1 MIRRF
6 ALVMLAFAFGF
17 GPALAETVAEQATRA
32 STELSDA
39 VVALDT
45 ARSARNQVAALS
57 QTIRAYEAGLDA
69 LREALRQAQ
78 LREAAL
84 TLDFDAKRDRVAQVI
99 SALTRIG
106 ADPGPLMLL
115 HPSGAL
121 GTARSGMIMA
131 EVTPAL
137 QAEAQALRAD
147 LTELA
152 NLRDLRV
159 GAAKILSA
167 GLNAAQ
173 TARTT
178 LSQAISQRTD
188 LPKRFTE
195 DQNTL
200 LGLLESSDT
209 LNAFA
214 AGLAL
219 SPDET
224 GSIRDFA
231 SARGNLPLPV
241 LGKPLRAA
249 LEADA
254 TGARR
259 PGISLATRPLALVT
273 APWPATIRFDGLLLD
288 YGNVMILEPGGGYL
302 LILAGMETIYGE
314 LGEVVSAGAPLGLM
328 GGTAQTASL
337 RTADEFLATAKEG
350 GGTQATETLYIEIR
364 QGAVPVDPADWFAK
378 AQN

>member
-1 MIRRF
+1 
-6 ALVMLAFAFGF
+6 MLAFALGF
-17 GPALAETVAEQATRA
+17 GPAPAETVAEQATRA

-57 QTIRAYEAGLDA
+57 QTIRAYETGLDA

-152 NLRDLRV
+152 DLRDLRV

-273 APWPATIRFDGLLLD
+273 APWPATIRFHGLLLD